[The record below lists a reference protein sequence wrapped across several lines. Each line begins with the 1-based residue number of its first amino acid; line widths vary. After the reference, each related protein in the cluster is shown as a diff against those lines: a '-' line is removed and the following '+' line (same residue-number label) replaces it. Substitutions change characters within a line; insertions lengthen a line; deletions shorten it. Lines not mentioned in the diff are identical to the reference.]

1 MSDYSKFLSNLT
13 DQLGLL
19 QGLSPKGFGG
29 LGGLGNLGNNL
40 GNLGNN
46 LGNLRPAHKALMCVG
61 AATVACVVLGLTV
74 KSLRGRGR
82 KDDKRRII
90 KVRNGVPIQR
100 DLEGS
105 VKDDGSVGEGN
116 VNVVH
121 NVD

>member
-29 LGGLGNLGNNL
+29 LGGL

>member
-19 QGLSPKGFGG
+19 QGLSPKG
-29 LGGLGNLGNNL
+29 LGG
-40 GNLGNN
+40 LGNN

-90 KVRNGVPIQR
+90 KMRNGVPIQR

-105 VKDDGSVGEGN
+105 VKDEGSVGEGN
-116 VNVVH
+116 VGGVVH
-121 NVD
+121 HVD

>member
-61 AATVACVVLGLTV
+61 AATVACVDAHSTRRFSPAH
-74 KSLRGRGR
+74 KSRQHL
-82 KDDKRRII
+82 
-90 KVRNGVPIQR
+90 VRQR
-100 DLEGS
+100 WQDSRTHTHHCARENLITS
-105 VKDDGSVGEGN
+105 VAEPQKTTQTAAP
-116 VNVVH
+116 
-121 NVD
+121 